1 MLRAFA
7 HPTLHRSSVL
17 IVAKAA
23 SAYDS
28 GKTLEERSTMADVLM
43 AERNQTRTDGK
54 VRFFGVHHL
63 ALNTDDMKM
72 TVDFYV
78 GVLGMRLVHAMK
90 VPPGLGTGPGNRGN
104 PPFEEVRHYFF
115 DMGRD
120 GLLAFFEMPKGK
132 KQQGDR
138 NALGA
143 MQHVSFA
150 VSPDSQKRI
159 CEQLKAAKVA
169 FDGPMEILPGIFS
182 IYVFDPNDI
191 RLEFSCQP
199 SNGEGEPEIVP
210 LVTQSKDEAL
220 RELKTL
226 TGDKGW
232 LDRATAGLTE

>member
-1 MLRAFA
+1 
-7 HPTLHRSSVL
+7 
-17 IVAKAA
+17 
-23 SAYDS
+23 
-28 GKTLEERSTMADVLM
+28 MADAML
-43 AERNQTRTDGK
+43 ADRNQSRTQGN
-54 VRFFGVHHL
+54 VNFYGVHHL

-104 PPFEEVRHYFF
+104 PPFEEIRHYFF

-120 GLLAFFEMPKGK
+120 GLLAFFEMPKGA
-132 KQQGDR
+132 KQKGDR

-150 VSPDSQKRI
+150 VSPESQARI
-159 CEQLKAAKVA
+159 CARLEAHKIPY
-169 FDGPMEILPGIFS
+169 DGPLEILPGIFS

-199 SNGEGEPEIVP
+199 SNGEGEPSIVP
-210 LVTQSKDEAL
+210 QVTQARAEAL
-220 RELKTL
+220 RELRSL
-226 TGDKGW
+226 TRDEQW
-232 LDRATAGLTE
+232 LAAATAGLRE

>member
-1 MLRAFA
+1 MTDADLKNRSDT
-7 HPTLHRSSVL
+7 HPD
-17 IVAKAA
+17 A
-23 SAYDS
+23 
-28 GKTLEERSTMADVLM
+28 
-43 AERNQTRTDGK
+43 K
-54 VRFFGVHHL
+54 VRYYGVHHL

-120 GLLAFFEMPKGK
+120 GLLAFFEMPKGA
-132 KQQGDR
+132 KQRGDR
-138 NALGA
+138 NAIGA

-150 VSPDSQKRI
+150 VSPQSQARI
-159 CEQLKAAKVA
+159 RARLEAAKTLY
-169 FDGPMEILPGIFS
+169 DGPLEILPGIFS

-199 SNGEGEPEIVP
+199 SNGEGEPFIVP
-210 LVTQSKDEAL
+210 QVTQTKQEAL
-220 RELKTL
+220 AELQSL
-226 TGDKGW
+226 TGDNRW
-232 LDRATAGLTE
+232 LDRVTAGLSD

>member
-1 MLRAFA
+1 M
-7 HPTLHRSSVL
+7 T
-17 IVAKAA
+17 
-23 SAYDS
+23 
-28 GKTLEERSTMADVLM
+28 DVL
-43 AERNQTRTDGK
+43 AADRNRTSTDGK
-54 VRFFGVHHL
+54 VSFYGVHHL

-104 PPFEEVRHYFF
+104 PPFEEIRHYFF

-120 GLLAFFEMPKGK
+120 GLLAFFEMPKGA
-132 KQQGDR
+132 KQKGDR

-150 VSPDSQKRI
+150 VSPQSQARI
-159 CEQLKAAKVA
+159 RARLEQHQIPY
-169 FDGPMEILPGIFS
+169 DGPLEILPGIFS

-210 LVTQSKDEAL
+210 QVVQTKSEAL
-220 RELKTL
+220 RELRTL
-226 TGDKGW
+226 TGDEKW
-232 LDRATAGLTE
+232 LSGATAGLKE